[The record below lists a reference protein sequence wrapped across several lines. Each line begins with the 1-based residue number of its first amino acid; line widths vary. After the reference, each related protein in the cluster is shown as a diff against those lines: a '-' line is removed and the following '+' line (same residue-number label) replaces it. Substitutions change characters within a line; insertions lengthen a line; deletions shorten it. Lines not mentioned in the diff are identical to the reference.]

1 MSKNVIIFGVDMR
14 LSVHIDHIGKHIL
27 FLGIGPTL
35 ENATLSAEAQH
46 SINFSRSNKKLCLSL
61 YHSFLFVNATKLY

>member
-1 MSKNVIIFGVDMR
+1 MR
-14 LSVHIDHIGKHIL
+14 LSVHINHIGKHIL

-61 YHSFLFVNATKLY
+61 YHSFLFANATKLY